1 MAFADCAQISWLF
14 KPKKHPGYHSA
25 LKLGC
30 LQLALSNEPRNTIM
44 FKKSLQS
51 TMPNTSKKRS
61 NNNNITFSH
70 VMWHDL
76 ISEDVLCKQK
86 DKTIGL

>member
-1 MAFADCAQISWLF
+1 MTFADCAQISWLF

-44 FKKSLQS
+44 FKKKSAVYNAKHQ
-51 TMPNTSKKRS
+51 
-61 NNNNITFSH
+61 
-70 VMWHDL
+70 
-76 ISEDVLCKQK
+76 QK
-86 DKTIGL
+86 EK